1 MKQSGGR
8 GPLSRFGWV
17 MLALIVIGVGGFLS
31 MLSFGPGRVVVPEV
45 AAPARQAVA
54 GSSAALAMP
63 IAHYPLGS
71 LHHDWGDPREG
82 GKRKHEG
89 IDLIAPAGT
98 PVVAALA
105 GTIEKLFDSDRGGHT
120 LYIRSRDGRWS
131 LYYAHLQG
139 YAPGIAEGAPV
150 RQGQV
155 VGYVGDSG
163 NAGAGNTHLHF
174 AISWMRAGDG
184 WWQGEPVDPYPLL
197 AGKTASS

>member
-1 MKQSGGR
+1 MKHSGAR

-31 MLSFGPGRVVVPEV
+31 MLSFGPGEVVVPDV
-45 AAPARQAVA
+45 AAPAKQAVA
-54 GSSAALAMP
+54 GSAAALAMP
-63 IAHYPLGS
+63 IANYPVSS

-82 GKRKHEG
+82 GKRKHQG
-89 IDLIAPAGT
+89 LDLMAPAGT
-98 PVVAALA
+98 PVVAALS
-105 GTIEKLFDSDRGGHT
+105 GTVEKLFDSDRGGHT
-120 LYIRSRDGRWS
+120 LYIRSPDHRWM
-131 LYYAHLQG
+131 LYYAHLKG
-139 YAPGIAEGAPV
+139 YAPGLAEGQQV

-174 AISWMRAGDG
+174 AVNWMRAGDS
-184 WWQGEPVDPYPLL
+184 WYQGEPVDPYPLL